1 MINPMHIIAGVFT
14 LSALVSCGGG
24 TPSGS
29 TPAPSAG
36 GSIKAEVTS
45 VKEVPSTTSSTKL
58 AFEFT
63 FKNTGTKTL
72 AQTSAKVAFTLGTK
86 QVGDDIAVLNAPLA
100 PGETKSVDSVSVPA
114 PSAYTCYTYSVTAI
128 PDDYSGTYQFTSTP
142 QCH

>member
-1 MINPMHIIAGVFT
+1 MIKPVHIISGVFT

-29 TPAPSAG
+29 TPAPSTG
-36 GSIKAEVTS
+36 GTIKAEVTG
-45 VKEVPSTTSSTKL
+45 VKEVASTTSSTKL

-72 AQTSAKVAFTLGTK
+72 KQTSATIAFTLGTK
-86 QVGDDIAVLNAPLA
+86 QVGSDIAVLDAPLA
-100 PGETKSVDSVSVPA
+100 AGESKSVDSVSVPA
-114 PSAYTCYTYSVTAI
+114 PSDYNCYTYSVTAI
-128 PDDYSGTYQFTSTP
+128 PEDLSGMYQYTSTP